1 MRGGFLCGEEY
12 SPERKGVFK
21 LWRQRI
27 RWVVFIGKNQRR
39 LGGTS
44 GHRTFGEMLFHLTLV
59 NGIGPVS
66 NASFHEVIDPLRWVW
81 KRGLNRL
88 VAHVTEIQCDGR
100 GLIFIHD
107 EIARAA
113 EVGHYILLAR
123 RIFERIETRED

>member
-1 MRGGFLCGEEY
+1 M
-12 SPERKGVFK
+12 
-21 LWRQRI
+21 
-27 RWVVFIGKNQRR
+27 FIGKNQRR

-88 VAHVTEIQCDGR
+88 VAHVTEIQCDGVTPVEDMYP
-100 GLIFIHD
+100 L
-107 EIARAA
+107 RA
-113 EVGHYILLAR
+113 VGVNVVVL
-123 RIFERIETRED
+123 F